1 MLVRLRATR
10 FGAIR
15 PEHLARA
22 NARAARS
29 GAVRSVFCFCSLA
42 IALVSSA
49 CSNPLARQYEYEEQV
64 YLSVDGRAT
73 VVVDASLP
81 SLVALR
87 GAAIDPSLNGSA
99 DRAGVR
105 RLYES
110 AGCAVDSVS
119 RLWQRHDRRFVQ
131 IQVSGDLAALSKCP
145 LLAWSTYSLKNEDQI
160 LKYRQTVGPPAGGN
174 PGHVN
179 WDGSEL
185 IAFKVHV
192 PSRIRYHNVKR
203 LDGSNGEY
211 ERGNI
216 LTWEQTLSD
225 RLGGKPIAMEI
236 DTDTASIL
244 YTTLWIFAGAFA
256 AAVVLLV
263 TIIWLVIRR
272 GKKSAIAPRA

>member
-1 MLVRLRATR
+1 LCL
-10 FGAIR
+10 
-15 PEHLARA
+15 
-22 NARAARS
+22 
-29 GAVRSVFCFCSLA
+29 LA
-42 IALVSSA
+42 IVPALGA

-87 GAAIDPSLNGSA
+87 GAAIDPSLNGST

-110 AGCAVDSVS
+110 AGCGVDSVS
-119 RLWQRHDRRFVQ
+119 RLWKRHDRRFVQ
-131 IQVSGDLAALSKCP
+131 IQVSSPDLTALSKCP
-145 LLAWSTYSLKNEDQI
+145 LLAWSTYSLKTEDQT
-160 LKYRQTVGPPAGGN
+160 LKYRQAIGPPAGGN
-174 PGHVN
+174 PGTVN

-203 LDGSNGEY
+203 LDGTNGEY

-216 LTWEQTLSD
+216 LTWEQTLTD
-225 RLGGKPIAMEI
+225 RLAGKPLALEI
-236 DTDTASIL
+236 DTDTGSIL
-244 YTTLWIFAGAFA
+244 YTTLWIFGGAVV
-256 AAVVLLV
+256 AAVALLV
-263 TIIWLVIRR
+263 TIIWMVIRR
-272 GKKSAIAPRA
+272 GKKAAIGQRA